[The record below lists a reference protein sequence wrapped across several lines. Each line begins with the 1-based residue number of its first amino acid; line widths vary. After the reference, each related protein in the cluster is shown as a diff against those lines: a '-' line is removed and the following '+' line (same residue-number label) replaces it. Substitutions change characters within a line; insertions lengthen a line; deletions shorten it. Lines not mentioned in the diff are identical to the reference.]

1 MKNNIVGYIILD
13 EAHQP
18 YDSKIVSN
26 DKTGKPIAEGIL
38 QDADNQNRN
47 SRWYHKEDLASQI
60 KAKRQVE
67 LLKTGNMKGENG
79 HPMDKELS
87 RQQTIDPDKTCVK
100 YLDIW
105 MDGNYVKARYT
116 GTNNQRGRDFDA
128 DLLSGELPS
137 FSLRALGT
145 INNNNGKAY
154 VENLVVITWD
164 RVIFPSHPCAYTE
177 KLVTESASF
186 ESIDMNRM
194 SPNRREILE
203 GSKPATIPFNNKG
216 VIDFIMQESSNVAIA
231 MNNFDIF
238 YESMELN
245 QSGTRLRMTDKF
257 GSTIVIPIEKF
268 VRNQI
273 MNYIDKKY

>member
-1 MKNNIVGYIILD
+1 MENNIVGYILLD

-18 YDSKIVSN
+18 YDSKIISN
-26 DKTGKPIAEGIL
+26 TENKPIAEGIL
-38 QDADNQNRN
+38 QDADAQNRN
-47 SRWYHKEDLASQI
+47 TRWYHKADLASEI

-79 HPMDKELS
+79 HPMDKDLS

-116 GTNNQRGRDFDA
+116 GCNNQRGRDFDA

-145 INNNNGKAY
+145 ISNNNGKAY
-154 VENLVVITWD
+154 VENLKIITWD
-164 RVIFPSHPCAYTE
+164 RVIYPSHACAYTE
-177 KLVTESASF
+177 KLVTESAAF
-186 ESIDMNRM
+186 ESIDFSKVSENRK
-194 SPNRREILE
+194 EILE
-203 GSKPATIPFNNKG
+203 GSKPATIPFDNKG
-216 VIDFIMQESSNVAIA
+216 VIDFICHESTNIGLA
-231 MNNFDIF
+231 MNNFDVF

-245 QSGTRLRMTDKF
+245 KDGTRLSMKDKF
-257 GSTIVIPIEKF
+257 GSTIIIPLEKF
-268 VRNQI
+268 VTNQI
-273 MNYIDKKY
+273 MDYISTRY